1 MKKEIIHPITDAD
14 VARFRELLAEWRSRL
29 HLKSWR
35 FVKGRRRPSG
45 DIANVSIYPEHRLVR
60 YEIGKSWGDEPGPA
74 EVEEAVI
81 HELMHV
87 VLSPLIDAA
96 LQAKKYDDKV
106 TGEEHAVI
114 TVFEQ
119 LLSEMS
125 SKIRA
130 LEGENAALRA
140 NQKGK

>member
-1 MKKEIIHPITDAD
+1 MKAIKNPITDED
-14 VARFRELLAEWRSRL
+14 VARFRELLAEWRGRL

-35 FVKGRRRPSG
+35 FVKGRRRPSD
-45 DIANVSIYPEHRLVR
+45 DIANVSIYPEHRMVR
-60 YEIGKSWGDEPGPA
+60 YEIGKTWGEDPGPNDI
-74 EVEEAVI
+74 EETVV

-96 LQAKKYDDKV
+96 LKSDKYDEAV
-106 TGEEHAVI
+106 VGEEHAVI

-125 SKIRA
+125 SRIRA

-140 NQKGK
+140 NQKGE